1 MKLCED
7 PKWLAVHFDD
17 RTVLRSDI
25 GMFSKS
31 VREQLVHDVEVVPLD
46 SKGHYRVVSEG
57 ERRT

>member
-31 VREQLVHDVEVVPLD
+31 VREQLVHCIEVVPLD
-46 SKGHYRVVSEG
+46 SKGIIE
-57 ERRT
+57 